1 MSKSSEWARAEK
13 EREEELFLEREET
26 KEAISEASKIVVD
39 NVAKGLTAVKLI
51 DALKDSKVIK
61 KFNEDYLK
69 KFGKPSIFDDRN
81 KK

>member
-1 MSKSSEWARAEK
+1 MSKTSEWDRSEREK
-13 EREEELFLEREET
+13 EEELFLEREET

-51 DALKDSKVIK
+51 DALKNSKVIK

>member
-51 DALKDSKVIK
+51 DALKNSKVIK

-69 KFGKPSIFDDRN
+69 KVGKPSIFDDRN